1 MLQICH
7 WSIFVNDV
15 TLFLAFVDDIPFA
28 QILCVDFLSVI
39 FVMQCL
45 FFFIFSRFPNPNGLP
60 ARHYSKV

>member
-45 FFFIFSRFPNPNGLP
+45 FFFHFQPLS
-60 ARHYSKV
+60 